1 MTEYAYDPEFP
12 YIVESRKTGRYVA
25 RFADPMKAMHYASDN
40 EGLWVIDTTPRPKI
54 PEDAR
59 FLLYTDASGTEHVA
73 VKVDTDGGHVWWNG
87 SDRYEKEPV
96 LLALIGSREITVLIP
111 KEEA

>member
-12 YIVESRKTGRYVA
+12 FVVADSNDHLIARAENQYVANVIYRAFNETGR
-25 RFADPMKAMHYASDN
+25 
-40 EGLWVIDTTPRPKI
+40 LIDTTPRPKI

-59 FLLYTDASGTEHVA
+59 FIYWKD
-73 VKVDTDGGHVWWNG
+73 VDGYPVFAER
-87 SDRYEKEPV
+87 DRDEW
-96 LLALIGSREITVLIP
+96 LLADGSLYSTEDLLRYGIKDSEITVLVP

>member
-59 FLLYTDASGTEHVA
+59 FIYWTDEDGYPGFAERGDDEWLLP
-73 VKVDTDGGHVWWNG
+73 DG
-87 SDRYEKEPV
+87 SLYSTAD
-96 LLALIGSREITVLIP
+96 LLEDVIGDYEITVLVP
-111 KEEA
+111 KEDS